1 MKIEVE
7 NHLSLTNC
15 TMLAIADTVRI
26 RKSHTRKVNNIAIKS
41 SLWTSLFIS
50 RLPIRTAFMDLNLY
64 LIKGAL
70 AICLF

>member
-26 RKSHTRKVNNIAIKS
+26 SKTHARKVNNIAIKS
-41 SLWTSLFIS
+41 SL
-50 RLPIRTAFMDLNLY
+50 
-64 LIKGAL
+64 
-70 AICLF
+70 